1 MKNTELNPAGL
12 FDFFSESAM
21 SRIAAETTLE
31 SHLVALEERL
41 QEIGPRGS
49 PQDTAELQLQIA
61 RTLVGLGR
69 GEAAWPIGRT
79 AFDTFIR
86 HEDWEAA
93 VDVCDV
99 LYQTEL
105 DGCLSA
111 LGQGI
116 WLAVTYPVDSELS
129 LGLLNHVIEDTPE
142 NSDGAAIAATVAL
155 FLIDL
160 RSEGQER
167 DDLLFFATQTLG
179 QVARRHSGVESQ
191 KDFDLWLDRLGLKE
205 PDKFLPRLRTLIDVL
220 VQDDWWFD
228 RDLLQI
234 RLPVN

>member
-1 MKNTELNPAGL
+1 MKNTELTPAGW
-12 FDFFSESAM
+12 FDFFSESTM
-21 SRIAAETTLE
+21 NRIAAETTLE

-49 PQDTAELQLQIA
+49 PQEIADLQLQIA

-79 AFDTFIR
+79 AFDAFIR
-86 HEDWEAA
+86 QEDWEAA

-105 DGCLSA
+105 SGSLGA

-116 WLAVTYPVDSELS
+116 WLAVTYPVDPELT
-129 LGLLNHVIEDTPE
+129 LGLLHHVIEETPE

-160 RSEGQER
+160 RTEGQER
-167 DDLLFFATQTLG
+167 DNLLFFASQTLG
-179 QVARRHSGVESQ
+179 QVARRHSGIESQ
-191 KDFDLWLDRLGLKE
+191 EDFDLWLDRLELKE

-228 RDLLQI
+228 PDLLQI